1 MSEFHP
7 SAQRLYAAAT
17 QIKAINGQSA
27 VARLLNVSPQV
38 MRNWELRGVSEKGAL
53 TAQGELG
60 IDANWLLTGDGAMLK
75 SGANAQAPHRVEEP
89 AAAYRVDVN
98 WPFKTFDQEEWSLL
112 DRESRTLIE
121 NYARGLVDRATMM
134 QRKAS

>member
-17 QIKAINGQSA
+17 QIKAVNGQSA

-53 TAQGELG
+53 AAQGELG
-60 IDANWLLTGDGAMLK
+60 IDANWLLTGDGVMLK
-75 SGANAQAPHRVEEP
+75 GAANTPVTHRVEEP
-89 AAAYRVDVN
+89 TAANRAEVN
-98 WPFKTFDQEEWSLL
+98 WPFRSFDEGEWSLL